1 MADIKQ
7 ILEEKKIQIEKYL
20 AALDRGGT
28 SLLKEAMDYT
38 LLAGGKRLRPCLF
51 LLTAELYGVTSERL
65 LPFAAGLEMI
75 HAYSLIHDDL
85 PAMDNDDYRRGKP
98 TNHKVFGEGQAIL
111 AGDALLSEA
120 FYQMALPGQTEAP
133 DRVVAAIRCAADHA
147 GIGGMVLGQSLDLLG
162 EGRELTLA
170 ELQEIHDGKTGALI
184 SLAFVAAALL
194 CGAPEHDVAA
204 LDRFGRSLGLAFQ
217 IADDILD
224 HEGSFEELGKPIGS
238 DESNAKVTYISLLGL
253 DGAKAAGAE
262 ALAAANTALD
272 RLSVDTALLKALG
285 DVVFNRKH

>member
-1 MADIKQ
+1 MAQIKT
-7 ILEEKKIQIEKYL
+7 ILAEKRNLLEDYL
-20 AALDRGGT
+20 AGQPRGEKT
-28 SLLKEAMDYT
+28 PLKEAMAYT

-51 LLTAELYGVTSERL
+51 LFTAELYGADAKRL

-120 FYQMALPGQTEAP
+120 FYQMALLGQTVAP
-133 DRVVAAIRCAADHA
+133 DRVVAAIRCAADYA
-147 GIGGMVLGQSLDLLG
+147 GISGMVLGQSLDLLG

-194 CGAPEHDVAA
+194 CGAPENDVAA

-238 DESNAKVTYISLLGL
+238 DESNAKATYISLLGL
-253 DGAKAAGAE
+253 AGAKAAGAE
-262 ALAAANTALD
+262 ALASANAALAG
-272 RLSVDTALLKALG
+272 LSVDTALLKALG
-285 DVVFNRKH
+285 DVVFNRNH